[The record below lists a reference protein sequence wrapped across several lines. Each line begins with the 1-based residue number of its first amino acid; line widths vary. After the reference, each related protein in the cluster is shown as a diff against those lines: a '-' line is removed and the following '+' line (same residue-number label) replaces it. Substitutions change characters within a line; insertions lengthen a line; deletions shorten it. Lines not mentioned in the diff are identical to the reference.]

1 VINKKSGYP
10 FDIEIKVGVVMNN
23 VRCIS
28 LVSLFLCVLGCTKQ
42 PSNNDKPNP
51 KPVVQPKTA
60 VVNSLVVY
68 SGRSAKLVDP
78 IFKKFEDK
86 TNIKILVRSGKSDG
100 LANRIVMEGK
110 KTEAD
115 LIFLQESGYLEALGR
130 KDMLTD
136 LPDALVNR
144 VPDSYRGTEN
154 RWLGVS
160 GRARVLVYS
169 TKDLKP
175 EALPKI
181 FEALADPKWA
191 GQVGWA
197 PTNASFEA
205 HVSALRHL
213 WGEDKTKAW
222 LMKMKA
228 ISPKK
233 YPKNSPQVR
242 AVGNGEIKIGWV
254 NHYYLLRQKASQPDL
269 LAANYVFPTDQDAG
283 NIMML
288 SGVGIVK
295 GTKKL
300 KAAEKFVNFLLSD
313 EIQNHLTQKNFEYP
327 AVAGIERGA
336 ALEGLAD
343 KVSLVPQDRLTD
355 IAGTQRLLQSVGLR

>member
-1 VINKKSGYP
+1 MSNA
-10 FDIEIKVGVVMNN
+10 
-23 VRCIS
+23 RCIVY
-28 LVSLFLCVLGCTKQ
+28 VSLFLCVLGCTKES
-42 PSNNDKPNP
+42 SNTEKL
-51 KPVVQPKTA
+51 KAKSVVQSKSEP
-60 VVNSLVVY
+60 VESLVVY

-78 IFKKFEDK
+78 IFQKFEAK
-86 TNIKILVRSGKSDG
+86 TKIKILVRSGKSDG
-100 LANRIVMEGK
+100 LANRIVMEGE

-130 KDMLTD
+130 KGMLAD
-136 LPDALVNR
+136 LPNPLVSR
-144 VPDSYRGTEN
+144 VPANYRGSEN

-175 EALPKI
+175 EALPKTL
-181 FEALADPKWA
+181 EALADPKWT

-213 WGEDKTKAW
+213 WGEEKTKAW
-222 LMKMKA
+222 LLKMKT

-269 LAANYVFPTDQDAG
+269 LAANYVFPTDKDAG

-288 SGVGIVK
+288 SGVGIIK

-300 KAAEKFVNFLLSD
+300 KAAEKFVDFLLSD

-355 IAGTQRLLQSVGLR
+355 IAGTQRLLQSVELR